1 MPGGASPGEERVF
14 AAELVAA
21 LSLATDL
28 AVGFDF
34 EHGLRSTLVAARLAE
49 SLGVD
54 RETAAQ
60 TYYACLLQQVG
71 ATADLHVRAEILGDT
86 QSAVKNHLMPVWYGE
101 PRQQLVALVSA
112 VAPDAPPWVRA
123 VEITRKVPRAM
134 RVMPQADLACRE
146 VCPMYVESF
155 RLPAAVGALFEY
167 IDERW
172 DGKGALGAKG
182 DEIPLAIRIAH
193 VAQDIDAQRVL
204 GGPELAARV
213 VGERA
218 GKAFDPEV
226 AARFADQAKE
236 MLAVDDEASVWDQ
249 TLASEPN
256 PRSSLEGAAIDRALS
271 AMGNFADLVSPYL
284 AGHSAG
290 VAECASAAAQ
300 RYGLDPAGV
309 TAVRRAAFVH
319 DVGRVAVPIPIWH
332 KEGPLSAGEWER
344 VRLHPYYSERV
355 LSRSP
360 FLACL
365 APVATAHHERLDGSG
380 YHRGAVAAALTPP
393 ARILAAAD
401 AYHAMTEP
409 RPHRRALAPQQAAET
424 LGQEARVGR
433 LDPEAVAAVLDAAGQ
448 AVPRVERPAGLTDRE
463 TEVVGLLARGLQ
475 TKQVAFALG
484 ITVKTADTHVQHAY
498 RKIGVSTRAAATLF
512 AMQHGLVASGELPID
527 PRALRS

>member
-1 MPGGASPGEERVF
+1 VPGGASPGEDRIF

-28 AVGFDF
+28 AMGFDF

-54 RETAAQ
+54 RGTAAQ

-86 QSAVKNHLMPVWYGE
+86 QAAVKNYLMPVWYGQ
-101 PRQQLVALVSA
+101 PRQQLVALVRA

-123 VEITRKVPRAM
+123 VEVTRKVPRAM

-155 RLPAAVGALFEY
+155 GLPAAVGALFEY

-182 DEIPLAIRIAH
+182 EEIPLAIRIAH

-226 AARFADQAKE
+226 AARFAGQAKE
-236 MLAVDDEASVWDQ
+236 MLTVDDEASVWDQ
-249 TLASEPN
+249 TLASEPH

-290 VAECASAAAQ
+290 VAELAGAAAQ

-309 TAVRRAAFVH
+309 TAVHRAAFVH
-319 DVGRVAVPIPIWH
+319 DIGRVAVPIPIWH

-360 FLACL
+360 FLAGL
-365 APVATAHHERLDGSG
+365 ASVATAHHERLDGSG

-401 AYHAMTEP
+401 VYHAMTEP
-409 RPHRRALAPQQAAET
+409 RPHRPALAPEQAAET
-424 LGQEARVGR
+424 LRHEAPAGR
-433 LDPEAVAAVLDAAGQ
+433 LDTEAVAAVLDAAGQ
-448 AVPRVERPAGLTDRE
+448 AVTRIERPAGLTDRE
-463 TEVVGLLARGLQ
+463 AEVVGLLARGLQ
-475 TKQVAFALG
+475 TKQVAHALG
-484 ITVKTADTHVQHAY
+484 IAVKTADTHVQHAY

-527 PRALRS
+527 RGARRS